1 MSKNKCKFGML
12 AEIVID
18 LEAFDEI
25 VIKEDLPLL
34 QSDQARENVFYFYQ
48 IAEDIRQGVIDQGS
62 RAQIDLEGK
71 FLISSI
77 S

>member
-48 IAEDIRQGVIDQGS
+48 IA
-62 RAQIDLEGK
+62 
-71 FLISSI
+71 
-77 S
+77 